1 MAPQFPLTSWPGPPS
16 ECRFGS
22 FHLQSSPSFLEK
34 WWKVQEFPR
43 LDLPISELAAT
54 RTLPPPSIKVLMV
67 STLMLPPKSERST
80 RLSVP
85 KGSSSCSS
93 DIWAG
98 AGGLQTSH
106 NQSQN
111 SSLWRPKTTETF
123 AIYALRASLP
133 FSQWDGPKLMA
144 QIPKLLK
151 V

>member
-1 MAPQFPLTSWPGPPS
+1 MAPQSPLTAWPEPAS

-34 WWKVQEFPR
+34 WWKVREFPR

-80 RLSVP
+80 RLGVP
-85 KGSSSCSS
+85 EGSSPCSS
-93 DIWAG
+93 DIWTG

-106 NQSQN
+106 NQSHN
-111 SSLWRPKTTETF
+111 SSLWRPK
-123 AIYALRASLP
+123 RQGRLP
-133 FSQWDGPKLMA
+133 SMPVGQVSHFPSRMVQNSW
-144 QIPKLLK
+144 LK
-151 V
+151 FLNL